1 MKLYFEN
8 SRGERRVIAEPKTEE
23 EAWNEIHN
31 FCAERKFTIPY
42 VRSWRDPEGL
52 KWYDVSSH
60 TEFFILDDR
69 E

>member
-8 SRGERRVIAEPKTEE
+8 SKRQRRVIAEPQTED
-23 EAWNEIHN
+23 EAWKEISK
-31 FCAERKFTIPY
+31 FCKDRNFTIHY
-42 VRSWRDPEGL
+42 IREWRDPDGL

-69 E
+69 N